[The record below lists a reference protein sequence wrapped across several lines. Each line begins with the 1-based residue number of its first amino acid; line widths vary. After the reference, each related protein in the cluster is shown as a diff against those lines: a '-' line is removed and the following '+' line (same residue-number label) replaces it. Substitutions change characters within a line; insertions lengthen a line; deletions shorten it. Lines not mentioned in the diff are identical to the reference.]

1 MSSEKNYTDYPIF
14 KGLQKPLEFM
24 GLQGRYIYWAGATAG
39 GTLVGFMAMYAIFGF
54 LVGGLFA
61 ITALVTGSVMIFMKQ
76 KKGLHTKK
84 VEKGLFVYHTSSG
97 L

>member
-1 MSSEKNYTDYPIF
+1 
-14 KGLQKPLEFM
+14 M

-39 GTLVGFMAMYAIFGF
+39 GTLIGFMAMYAIFSF
-54 LVGGLFA
+54 LIGLAFA
-61 ITALVTGSVMIFMKQ
+61 ITALITGVVLIFTKQ

-84 VEKGLFVYHTSSG
+84 VEKGLFVYHNSKG